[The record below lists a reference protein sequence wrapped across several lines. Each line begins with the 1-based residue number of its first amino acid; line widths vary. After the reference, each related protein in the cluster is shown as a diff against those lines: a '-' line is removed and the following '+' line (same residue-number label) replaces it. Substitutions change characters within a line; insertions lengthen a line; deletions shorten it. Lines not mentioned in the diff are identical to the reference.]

1 MRKQLE
7 ELYKNIKIYEDKIK
21 KATEEI
27 INTKNEIE
35 KLSSSLNSDENLT
48 KIEKLKK
55 QVDISYLES
64 KLEMA
69 EMEKEYN
76 LNSEVMNLQNTIVS
90 ELKNIEDS
98 IYIAVRINDFKYFKS
113 LEKLKEKHGEE
124 NYKASLIKNFV
135 ISNCN
140 KKTEDFLKIQI
151 LPELSSIYEY
161 YKKIS
166 DMENQII
173 DFLNKEAHKKL
184 ADNIISE
191 KILIHQKKLDVIEQ
205 LIDEMAAEIIMKD
218 MEKNDIVVPEFVKEM
233 RYFKKIRELQN

>member
-7 ELYKNIKIYEDKIK
+7 ELYKNIKVYEAKIK
-21 KATEEI
+21 KAAEEI

-55 QVDISYLES
+55 QVDMSYLES
-64 KLEMA
+64 KLELA

-76 LNSEVMNLQNTIVS
+76 LNSEMMNLQNTIVS

-113 LEKLKEKHGEE
+113 FEKLKEKHGEE
-124 NYKASLIKNFV
+124 NYKTSLIKNFV

-166 DMENQII
+166 NMENQII

-184 ADNIISE
+184 ADNIVSE

-218 MEKNDIVVPEFVKEM
+218 MEKNDIILPEFVKEM
-233 RYFKKIRELQN
+233 RYFKR

>member
-1 MRKQLE
+1 MRKQLD
-7 ELYKNIKIYEDKIK
+7 ELYKNIKVYETKIK

-27 INTKNEIE
+27 INTKNEIK

-55 QVDISYLES
+55 QVDMSYLES
-64 KLEMA
+64 KLELA

-76 LNSEVMNLQNTIVS
+76 LNSEMMNLQKTIVS
-90 ELKNIEDS
+90 ELKDIEAS
-98 IYIAVRINDFKYFKS
+98 IYIAIRVNDFKYFKS
-113 LEKLKEKHGEE
+113 FEKLKEKHGEE

-191 KILIHQKKLDVIEQ
+191 KILIHQKKLGVIEQ
-205 LIDEMAAEIIMKD
+205 LVDEMTAEVIMKD
-218 MEKNDIVVPEFVKEM
+218 MEKNDIVLPEFIKET

>member
-7 ELYKNIKIYEDKIK
+7 ELYKNIKIYEAKIK

-55 QVDISYLES
+55 QVDMSYLES
-64 KLEMA
+64 KLELA

-113 LEKLKEKHGEE
+113 FEKLKEKHGEE

-151 LPELSSIYEY
+151 LPELSSIYKY

-173 DFLNKEAHKKL
+173 DFLNKEAHK
-184 ADNIISE
+184 N
-191 KILIHQKKLDVIEQ
+191 
-205 LIDEMAAEIIMKD
+205 
-218 MEKNDIVVPEFVKEM
+218 
-233 RYFKKIRELQN
+233 

>member
-35 KLSSSLNSDENLT
+35 KLSSFLNSDENLT

-55 QVDISYLES
+55 QVDMSYLES
-64 KLEMA
+64 KLELA

-76 LNSEVMNLQNTIVS
+76 LNSEMMNLQNTIVS

-113 LEKLKEKHGEE
+113 FEKLKEKHGEE
-124 NYKASLIKNFV
+124 NYKTSLIKNFV

-173 DFLNKEAHKKL
+173 DFLNKEAHEKL

>member
-7 ELYKNIKIYEDKIK
+7 ELYKNIKIYEAKIK

-55 QVDISYLES
+55 QVDMSYLES
-64 KLEMA
+64 KLELA

-98 IYIAVRINDFKYFKS
+98 IYIAVRINDFCLLY
-113 LEKLKEKHGEE
+113 
-124 NYKASLIKNFV
+124 
-135 ISNCN
+135 
-140 KKTEDFLKIQI
+140 T
-151 LPELSSIYEY
+151 
-161 YKKIS
+161 S
-166 DMENQII
+166 D
-173 DFLNKEAHKKL
+173 A
-184 ADNIISE
+184 ADE
-191 KILIHQKKLDVIEQ
+191 
-205 LIDEMAAEIIMKD
+205 
-218 MEKNDIVVPEFVKEM
+218 
-233 RYFKKIRELQN
+233 